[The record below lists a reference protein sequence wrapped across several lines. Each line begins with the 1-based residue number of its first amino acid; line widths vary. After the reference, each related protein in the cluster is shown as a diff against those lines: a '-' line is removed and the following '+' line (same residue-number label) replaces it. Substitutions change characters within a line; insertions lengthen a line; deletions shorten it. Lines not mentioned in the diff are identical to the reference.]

1 MSHSLELL
9 YLMESRCITIHETE
23 YDELRRAVNV
33 LDLESDRIR
42 VKCERE
48 KSETTKV
55 SNYTV
60 KRMLDSIDTIRK
72 VLNLK

>member
-23 YDELRRAVNV
+23 
-33 LDLESDRIR
+33 
-42 VKCERE
+42 
-48 KSETTKV
+48 
-55 SNYTV
+55 
-60 KRMLDSIDTIRK
+60 RK